1 MIKGMNL
8 QPVMPVGVGELGV
21 SPQPPVKDAVSGFG
35 EILNKA
41 VDVVSARQAEA
52 NHLSE
57 GLVSGQ
63 HANIHETMIAVEKS
77 SISMR
82 LMTKVHQKGLD
93 AYQEMMRMQL

>member
-8 QPVMPVGVGELGV
+8 QPMMPVGVGELGTK
-21 SPQPPVKDAVSGFG
+21 PQPAARDAVSGFG

-41 VDVVSARQAEA
+41 VDVVSERQAEA
-52 NHLSE
+52 NSLSE

-63 HANIHETMIAVEKS
+63 HSNIHETMIAVEKS